1 MGFIKRQEE
10 MDYEQMK
17 QSLKDE
23 YGYDF
28 YELRPQGHN
37 DTEDYYITPN
47 GIKVK
52 HLAPLYCGSPI
63 TMVANR
69 SEGKWLMQ
77 AYDHRFT
84 LAVDMEIEP
93 HEL

>member
-47 GIKVK
+47 GIKV
-52 HLAPLYCGSPI
+52 G
-63 TMVANR
+63 
-69 SEGKWLMQ
+69 
-77 AYDHRFT
+77 YDLVEKSWFVM
-84 LAVDMEIEP
+84 L
-93 HEL
+93 